1 MNDDSE
7 LIITNTKDYLALKQ
21 SKLIKIL
28 KDISLSNKDENTI
41 RNARAEKVFVDDILG
56 EIPGFKFAKTLLTW
70 SSEVETEINEAKKEI
85 LLVNCAEKIE
95 SQGKTISS
103 IIDFLSDPSGN
114 TLFSKIQLIMDS
126 NPPDGDLIRHL
137 SNVLKNIID
146 SDFHSLFNDHKYA
159 LAQIELMS
167 PQSLTILADHNNW
180 PQFKSSGGVSVG
192 NIITSPWVSD
202 FVKFYFQSKQT
213 PVNAQKLMKHCL
225 EELVTRQFIQAV
237 NLVSGNSKVE
247 LTSVGE
253 MIVRYLNE

>member
-1 MNDDSE
+1 MQETSE
-7 LIITNTKDYLALKQ
+7 LIITNTKDYLALKR
-21 SKLIKIL
+21 SKLIETL
-28 KDISLSNKDENTI
+28 KNISLTNKDKNVI
-41 RNARAEKVFVDDILG
+41 RNARAGKIFVDDVLG

-70 SSEVETEINEAKKEI
+70 SSEVEKEVNDAKKEI

-95 SQGKTISS
+95 RQGKTISS

-126 NPPDGDLIRHL
+126 NPPDVDLIRHL
-137 SNVLKNIID
+137 SNVVKNIIN

-167 PQSLTILADHNNW
+167 PQSLTLLADHNNW
-180 PQFKSSGGVSVG
+180 PQFNSSGGLSVSNV
-192 NIITSPWVSD
+192 ITSPWVSD

-213 PVNAQKLMKHCL
+213 PLNSQKLVKHCL
-225 EELVTRQFIQAV
+225 DELVTRKFIQAV
-237 NLVSGNSKVE
+237 NLASGKAKVE

-253 MIVRYLNE
+253 MIVRYLN